1 MYDVCL
7 MILVPDRSYQFEYI
21 SDFKGPENIFQEK
34 LSTTIDNI
42 AYCVWWIVEK
52 SKITEA
58 KRHLKLIIVTW
69 NIL

>member
-42 AYCVWWIVEK
+42 AYRECSDESLK
-52 SKITEA
+52 N
-58 KRHLKLIIVTW
+58 LKLRKQKD
-69 NIL
+69 NN